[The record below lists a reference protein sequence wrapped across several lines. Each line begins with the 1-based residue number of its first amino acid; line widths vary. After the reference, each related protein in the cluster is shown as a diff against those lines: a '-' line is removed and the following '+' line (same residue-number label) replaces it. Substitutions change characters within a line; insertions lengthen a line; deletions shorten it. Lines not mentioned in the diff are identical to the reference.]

1 MSAHTGAAVA
11 SATPGPLTLEEAKKL
26 FSFRGKSI
34 IGEGVDIQLVRTHYH
49 PQVHFK
55 DAIQELHGKE
65 AVIEMLQRFPQ
76 RCDDLRCEVNM
87 AIQHENVLV
96 IEWFMTM
103 RVSPLPEMTNHG
115 VTKLTLDEHGM
126 VIDHRDF
133 FDLWGD
139 MIDAFPRAAR
149 LYRRAVKHLE

>member
-1 MSAHTGAAVA
+1 MPTPSSTASEAAG
-11 SATPGPLTLEEAKKL
+11 PGPLTLDKARQL
-26 FSFRGKSI
+26 FSFRGKSQV
-34 IGEGVDIQLVRTHYH
+34 GEGVEIELVRTYYH

-55 DAIQELHGKE
+55 DAIQEVQGKD

-76 RCDDLRCEVNM
+76 RCDDLRCKVDL
-87 AIQHENVLV
+87 AIQQDNVII

-115 VTKLTLDEHGM
+115 VTKLTLDEQGM
-126 VIDHRDF
+126 VIRHRDF

-139 MIDAFPRAAR
+139 MIDAFPRAAK

>member
-1 MSAHTGAAVA
+1 MTMQTTPAFEAAK
-11 SATPGPLTLEEAKKL
+11 PDPLTLDKARQL
-26 FSFRGKSI
+26 FSFRGKSKV
-34 IGEGVDIQLVRTHYH
+34 GEGVDMQLVRTHYH

-55 DAIQELHGKE
+55 DAIQELDGKE

-76 RCDDLRCEVNM
+76 RCDDLRCTVEM
-87 AIQHENVLV
+87 AIQQDNVIV
-96 IEWFMTM
+96 IEWLMTM
-103 RVSPLPEMTNHG
+103 RVAPLPEMTNHG
-115 VTKLTLDEHGM
+115 VTKLTLDENGM
-126 VIDHRDF
+126 VIRHRDF